1 MDKKVSIEI
10 TDVKVLNEFLR
21 VLNDYNLNWILGKI
35 NVVLDGGQIRLESS
49 NELKL
54 KLPKILA
61 SIFGKE
67 YFNEVLLGIDVNTLD
82 EIVLVVIADGE
93 LVLNLKTNFE
103 KLLNKI
109 DELIGLFNYKR
120 IKIGIG
126 NGNIASNTLYEL
138 LKEKYGDKIKLVDES
153 GTSKFNPY
161 IKVKDEDIRAAVKI
175 ALSAML

>member
-1 MDKKVSIEI
+1 VDKKVSIEI
-10 TDVKVLNEFLR
+10 TDVKVLNDFLR
-21 VLNDYNLNWILGKI
+21 VLNDYNLNWVLGKI

-67 YFNEVLLGIDVNTLD
+67 YFNEVLLGIDVNTPD

-126 NGNIASNTLYEL
+126 NGNIAGNMLYEL
-138 LKEKYGDKIKLVDES
+138 LKGKYGDKIKLVDES
-153 GTSKFNPY
+153 RTSKFNPY